1 MEDFLTLKNQLCFAI
16 YETSSEFTKLYTN
29 VLQPFGLTYPQYLVL
44 LALWEKDGL
53 TVKELGETI
62 NLGTGTLTPM
72 ISRMETNGWLRK
84 ERSQEDERKV
94 FIHLQTKAKD
104 EKIAITEKVSEEILT
119 CKIELEE
126 YEQLLNQLNRLQQK
140 LRERKEFS
148 KISPNKIDDR
158 VV

>member
-1 MEDFLTLKNQLCFAI
+1 MDDFLTLKNQLCFAI

-53 TVKELGETI
+53 KVKELGETL

-72 ISRMETNGWLRK
+72 ISRMEANGWVRK
-84 ERSQEDERKV
+84 ERSKVDERKV
-94 FIHLQTKAKD
+94 YIHLETKAKE
-104 EKIAITEKVSEEILT
+104 EKKAITEKISEEILT

-126 YEQLLNQLNRLQQK
+126 YQQLLKQLNQLQLK
-140 LRERKEFS
+140 LRERK
-148 KISPNKIDDR
+148 
-158 VV
+158 

>member
-1 MEDFLTLKNQLCFAI
+1 MEDFLTLKYQLCFAI

-29 VLQPFGLTYPQYLVL
+29 VLQSFGLTYPQYLVL

-72 ISRMETNGWLRK
+72 VSRMETNGWIRK
-84 ERSQEDERKV
+84 ERSKEDERKV

-104 EKIAITEKVSEEILT
+104 EKLAITQKVSEEILS
-119 CKIELEE
+119 CKIELGE
-126 YEQLLNQLNRLQQK
+126 YEQLLKQLNRLQQK
-140 LRERKEFS
+140 LRERK
-148 KISPNKIDDR
+148 
-158 VV
+158 